1 MLRKIIISNKLGL
14 HARAASKLVQ
24 LTNKFDSKIN
34 ICKGDLR
41 IDGKSILGILS
52 LAASTDSEIEIEAI
66 GPDEE
71 KAIQEIEKLF
81 NNKFGEPS

>member
-1 MLRKIIISNKLGL
+1 MLRKITISNKLGL

-24 LTNKFDSKIN
+24 LTNKFDSAIS
-34 ICKGDLR
+34 ICKGNLR

-52 LAASTDSEIEIEAI
+52 LAASTDSKIEVEAV

-71 KAIQEIEKLF
+71 RAIKEIEKLF
-81 NNKFGEPS
+81 NNKFGESS